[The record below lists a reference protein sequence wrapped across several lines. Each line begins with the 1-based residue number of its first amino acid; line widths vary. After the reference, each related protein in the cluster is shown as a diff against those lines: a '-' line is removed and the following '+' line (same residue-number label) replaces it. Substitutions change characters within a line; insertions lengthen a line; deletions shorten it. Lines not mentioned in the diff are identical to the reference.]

1 MSRPLNSHLD
11 FAPLRFSTCGLPE
24 RERLARW
31 REEFGRSLLRVD
43 IEPLSGRPFR
53 PQATLRLLPELRTI
67 EATGSAAHFRR
78 AGALAVD
85 PDDFI
90 SVIIGEHGIASQR
103 GREAVLSAGD
113 AIAVLHQE
121 PGDITFPEGSF
132 FAVLAPRTAL
142 ASRVSDIEDAAMRPI
157 PRGTEPLR
165 LLVSYI
171 RAVRNLTLASSE
183 MRRLAVNHVHDLMAM
198 ALSSDRATSERGSS
212 ALAAAQLAAILEQI
226 ATQFQEPEL
235 SVAAVAKSRA
245 ISPRYLHRLLETSG
259 MSFTERVNELRLQRA
274 FSLLAETRG
283 TERRISDIALDAG
296 FSDISHFNR
305 LFRSRFGD
313 TPRGVRAQR
322 KHRE

>member
-1 MSRPLNSHLD
+1 MHNLQTCNVPFAVRVGSVDHPRCRQPAILQPKVDRCRAMSRPLNSHLD

-67 EATGSAAHFRR
+67 EATGSAAHFRC

-183 MRRLAVNHVHDLMAM
+183 MRRLAVNHVHYLMAM
-198 ALSSDRATSERGSS
+198 ALSSDRATRARFERVGSGTTRRNPRTNRHAVPGTGTQRGSGGEES
-212 ALAAAQLAAILEQI
+212 
-226 ATQFQEPEL
+226 
-235 SVAAVAKSRA
+235 
-245 ISPRYLHRLLETSG
+245 
-259 MSFTERVNELRLQRA
+259 
-274 FSLLAETRG
+274 
-283 TERRISDIALDAG
+283 SDIATLSAPSVG
-296 FSDISHFNR
+296 NIRHVVYRARERVAPATR
-305 LFRSRFGD
+305 LLVVG
-313 TPRGVRAQR
+313 
-322 KHRE
+322 